1 MRRGT
6 QGVDTNNQ
14 LQKADGHLVDMVGR
28 PRLEVPKSFDTHH
41 GDGEVGCFATWF
53 NMVKKVG
60 GLVGWRCGV
69 VVGSLCF
76 FFWGGGIIFFLN
88 TGLMNGANQK
98 NRFVF
103 YLMIGA
109 WALHWEFSFLVSY
122 IFFTSNGGAKFGA
135 FTCCLKSIAS
145 FFLCLMISYVN
156 VLPCH

>member
-14 LQKADGHLVDMVGR
+14 LQKADGHLMDMVGR

-76 FFWGGGIIFFLN
+76 FFLGGGLYFF
-88 TGLMNGANQK
+88 
-98 NRFVF
+98 
-103 YLMIGA
+103 
-109 WALHWEFSFLVSY
+109 
-122 IFFTSNGGAKFGA
+122 
-135 FTCCLKSIAS
+135 
-145 FFLCLMISYVN
+145 
-156 VLPCH
+156 